1 MRKNDLIQIQGIGFK
16 VHDEVFEIALV
27 GSTEATVGAFAEV
40 DYCGERTVIRAVS
53 DGESAFGGRAHRM
66 ISFTGDL
73 PLDLVGFL
81 ALVSGA
87 LAERKIPI
95 FVISSYRT
103 DHVLMLERDLEKG
116 IEALGSLGMTRQ
128 A

>member
-1 MRKNDLIQIQGIGFK
+1 MGKNDLIQIQGIGFK

-27 GSTEATVGAFAEV
+27 GSAEATSGAFAEV
-40 DYCGERTVIRAVS
+40 DYCDERTAIRTVRN
-53 DGESAFGGRAHRM
+53 DKSAFGGRAYRM

-73 PLDLVGFL
+73 HLDLVGFL

-87 LAERKIPI
+87 LAEKNIPI

-116 IEALGSLGMTRQ
+116 IEALESLDMTRQ